1 MNQHHADV
9 GGKLSHLLVANAVR
23 HAVGRVPSRRNMVV
37 CCEQWIPALGVV
49 QRCDER
55 CRGGRRV
62 EGLKTA
68 GEHGRGCLVCIENN
82 DGSITYCHYIFC
94 CISIMCV

>member
-1 MNQHHADV
+1 MNQHHAGV
-9 GGKLSHLLVANAVR
+9 GGKLSHLLVAMAVR
-23 HAVGRVPSRRNMVV
+23 HVVGRVPPPRNMVV

-68 GEHGRGCLVCIENN
+68 GEHGRVCLVRNENN
-82 DGSITYCHYIFC
+82 DVSIT
-94 CISIMCV
+94 